1 MLGPMPD
8 RPHRWSPI
16 APPPPKLYRPVPVD
30 PCGVAGPTP
39 GQAAGP
45 RWRRSSHGFYVPAAA
60 DRRVPEQRILEES
73 VRLPPHGAVTGWA
86 ACRLA
91 GANLL
96 DGLLPDGRTERPVHL
111 TVGQGNHRR
120 RVTGVEFLE
129 DRIAGDPILRRHG
142 IACFHL
148 LRALFDEM
156 RLATDLGEAVVA
168 MDMVAAAEL
177 ASISQMASYTAAHP
191 NHNGVPQVRRALALA
206 DEDSRSPNETR
217 TRLIWLLK
225 ARLPRPHV
233 NKPVFTVDGRLLGY
247 ADLFDE
253 EAGMV
258 GEYDGAEHRRAR
270 RQTRDAAREDLCRR
284 AGLEYFKVT
293 GLDLA
298 DHDLVVAR
306 MLATRERAKFLPP
319 GKRRW
324 TLTPPPGFYDDA
336 PEDAM
341 TLDERLAYR
350 ADLRGFAG

>member
-1 MLGPMPD
+1 MLGPMPV
-8 RPHRWSPI
+8 RPHRWTPL
-16 APPPPKLYRPVPVD
+16 APRPPKLYRPVPLD
-30 PCGVAGPTP
+30 PSGRDGPTR

-45 RWRRSSHGFYVPAAA
+45 RWRRSSRGRYVPVAA
-60 DRRVPEQRILEES
+60 DRQVPEQRILEAS
-73 VRLPPHGAVTGWA
+73 MRLPSHGAVTGWA

-111 TVGQGNHRR
+111 AVGPGNHRR
-120 RVTGVEFLE
+120 REAGVRFLE
-129 DRIAGDPILRRHG
+129 DRIAGDPVVLRHG
-142 IACFHL
+142 VPCFHL

-156 RLATDLGEAVVA
+156 RLADDLGEAVVA

-177 ASISQMASYTAAHP
+177 TSISRMVAYTAGRDGV
-191 NHNGVPQVRRALALA
+191 NGVPQVRKALTLA

-217 TRLIWLLK
+217 MRLIWVLG
-225 ARLPRPHV
+225 AGLPRPQV
-233 NKPVFTVDGRLLGY
+233 NKPVFTLDGRLLGY

-253 EAGMV
+253 EAGML
-258 GEYDGAEHRRAR
+258 GEYDGAEHRKAR

-298 DHDLVVAR
+298 DHDRVVAR

-319 GKRRW
+319 GGRRW
-324 TLTPPPGFYDDA
+324 TLTPPPGFYEDA

-350 ADLRGFAG
+350 AEVRGFAG